1 MDQLTANSVAWHFAD
16 DAQKQALFEANN
28 AIRQKYNLAY
38 LPGTGETYNNAGVNL
53 SAPVAEEVRTQQ
65 SYNAQTPLSVLGHNT
80 MAGVAGINRGFY
92 STLDF
97 LLPDVITPEFV
108 QDKIDAAKQT
118 NEDIQEKV
126 RRYNYERG
134 GKIGGAIGDLYQSA
148 LGMIPQ
154 AVIAV
159 MSGGTSAAAQGGSTL
174 AGAAD
179 DIVSNITRQL
189 TKNAGYMSSFASTVG
204 TDYERAKAA
213 GASDAEAAFS
223 AILSSAATAGIETMG
238 GIDVPQGSAS
248 RLRNALN
255 TALEEGSEEVLQDLA
270 QSIVE
275 KGTYSPDKAWAGEN
289 GVFDLGRALQ
299 NFGAGA
305 ILGGGFGA
313 VRTPVRPQ
321 IQGAQAAIRPNIQ
334 QAPVDASAAPVRAGK
349 ATTIQSP
356 YTGKMPQNAG
366 AEAQTRPLQIGKAD
380 VEGAQQAIFASQQGG
395 TFARTMKSV
404 LQNIFQQN
412 GGARTVTV
420 KGVTFDGQPYDVTLN
435 PNIAGKVAS
444 DPRMTSE
451 KLAVFN
457 MIDQL
462 VANGKYVGSGNYN
475 KNRSKAGDV
484 TRYDYFETPLT
495 IDNQPFILISD
506 YLFISWH
513 LPA

>member
-16 DAQKQALFEANN
+16 DAQKRALFEANN

-275 KGTYSPDKAWAGEN
+275 KGTYNPDKAWAGEN

-313 VRTPVRPQ
+313 AKTPVRPQ
-321 IQGAQAAIRPNIQ
+321 IQAGTQAAIRPNIQ
-334 QAPVDASAAPVRAGK
+334 QAPVDASAAPVRAGR

-380 VEGAQQAIFASQQGG
+380 VEGAQQAIFASQQSG

-420 KGVTFDGQPYDVTLN
+420 QGVTFDGQPYDVVLN
-435 PNIAGKVAS
+435 PNVAGKVAS
-444 DPRMTSE
+444 DP
-451 KLAVFN
+451 
-457 MIDQL
+457 Q
-462 VANGKYVGSGNYN
+462 
-475 KNRSKAGDV
+475 
-484 TRYDYFETPLT
+484 
-495 IDNQPFILISD
+495 
-506 YLFISWH
+506 
-513 LPA
+513 